1 MLEKPH
7 LFWLF
12 QLRRAGEGTSWEG
25 KRPAGVGGYLVPGW
39 KSAKPCLP
47 LQQFRLPCFAGK
59 HLITRVIES
68 ISISY
73 LVFSQNNDFN
83 IKVDH
88 I

>member
-39 KSAKPCLP
+39 KSAKPHLP
-47 LQQFRLPCFAGK
+47 QFLSNSSG
-59 HLITRVIES
+59 
-68 ISISY
+68 Y
-73 LVFSQNNDFN
+73 LVLLEN
-83 IKVDH
+83 I
-88 I
+88 